1 MKSLGVIS
9 AACLILCLSCSVKED
24 RMDCPCRLVL
34 DLSANDTASVG
45 SAVLL
50 VNASEDFVY
59 SDVVEAGE
67 FDEECVVLVP
77 RGTVDVLAYSC
88 DDGYVSGKEGLVI
101 PYGEDCPEVNMHFL

>member
-1 MKSLGVIS
+1 MMKPLEVLY
-9 AACLILCLSCSVKED
+9 ATCCLLSCVACSVKED

-59 SDVVEAGE
+59 SDVVEAE
-67 FDEECVVLVP
+67 DFDDSEEN
-77 RGTVDVLAYSC
+77 SK
-88 DDGYVSGKEGLVI
+88 DDS
-101 PYGEDCPEVNMHFL
+101 